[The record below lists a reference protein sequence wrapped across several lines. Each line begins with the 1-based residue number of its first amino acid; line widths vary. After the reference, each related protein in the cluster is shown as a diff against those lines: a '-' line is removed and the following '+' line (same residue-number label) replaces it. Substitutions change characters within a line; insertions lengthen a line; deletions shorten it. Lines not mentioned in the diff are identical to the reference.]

1 MRLAEEKII
10 WLLVKANNHNALYKY
25 MYKGPLWSWSYGSWI
40 YKYPCNQ
47 CLLPLT
53 LWVQIPLWWGVL
65 DTTLCDKVYQWLAAG
80 RWFSLETPVSST
92 NKTDLHN
99 ITEILLKVALK
110 TIMYHVV
117 FKKLREA
124 ITFES
129 TNIGFLVK
137 NKRLQKGIHLNIML
151 MSISKGAILI
161 MIVW

>member
-1 MRLAEEKII
+1 
-10 WLLVKANNHNALYKY
+10 

-99 ITEILLKVALK
+99 ITEILLKVVLNTMPLYLYK
-110 TIMYHVV
+110 II
-117 FKKLREA
+117 KKMNWNV
-124 ITFES
+124 THFV
-129 TNIGFLVK
+129 TGFLPHTAVTWRFDGEFEEELPIYRYK
-137 NKRLQKGIHLNIML
+137 LNWLIDRL
-151 MSISKGAILI
+151 SSV
-161 MIVW
+161 IVT